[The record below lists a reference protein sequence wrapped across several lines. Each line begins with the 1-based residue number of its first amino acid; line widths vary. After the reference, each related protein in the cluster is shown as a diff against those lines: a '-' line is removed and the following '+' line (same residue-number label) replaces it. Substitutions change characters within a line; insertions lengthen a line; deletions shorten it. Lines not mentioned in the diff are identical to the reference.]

1 MRNKIPL
8 TASEILKVN
17 KEVNDALNKKWDG
30 VRRSFLDCLKKEV
43 LLTLKKE
50 KRK

>member
-1 MRNKIPL
+1 MKNKIPL

-17 KEVNDALNKKWDG
+17 KEVNDALNKEWDC
-30 VRRSFLDCLKKEV
+30 VRRSFLDWLKEI